1 MFSDWL
7 VCIPARSVLQA
18 AAVETLTLDWTGM
31 DLDWMGGAAMPVA
44 PQGLEGFTPWGTSR
58 KVTSYK
64 FMG

>member
-1 MFSDWL
+1 
-7 VCIPARSVLQA
+7 VLQA